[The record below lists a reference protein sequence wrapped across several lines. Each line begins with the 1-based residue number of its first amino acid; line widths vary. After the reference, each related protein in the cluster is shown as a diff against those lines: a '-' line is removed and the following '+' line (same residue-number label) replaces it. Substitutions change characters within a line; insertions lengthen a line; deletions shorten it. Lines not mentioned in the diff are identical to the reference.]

1 MASKHPVP
9 SRAALNALRGVIL
22 TTSCSVILLAEERRR
37 RLQLARAAIENARKL
52 HMVQSNRGP
61 LALAESNAS
70 WESRFAEVDGEV
82 LSMASLPRPRTC
94 TRRRGRSHLIGTRS
108 ESEAHYDDGGR
119 TQSTSRA
126 DTRSKVSKSSVDAD
140 VLGRAID
147 MVNLDNIRLSPL
159 KPHCYTDL
167 DWKAPRAFTQ
177 FGASKAPS
185 SSARQST
192 SDTKTTPQQ
201 PAEDSPEAEY
211 ELILDGNEASHVDS
225 IESARLYLEKS
236 GPGGSTVRPFYDEA
250 IVVLEQLLKDMEL
263 SDAKKAD
270 ISERINLAT
279 MIFQRVAAFGP
290 PLPRATRPLRSQ
302 GVRLLQVVS
311 TASPDKLA
319 TTLAMLLPLSKD
331 PLKFL
336 LPFMECTQHG
346 SNRRAVRDALRFLS
360 QNARSCSW
368 ARGVLV
374 CRLLAQLAKTQANY
388 DKTQRVYRMI
398 QDAGLYTEVG
408 IPQSTEYKIRRLMA
422 ILALEHGDD
431 SLANRELELLGKLD
445 SEACRSDIRL
455 QTRLIT
461 RNATMGKWEEV
472 CSDIEALGQITNT
485 QCIGFQRLLT
495 RTTDIF
501 DQSHDAHEL
510 EMFLRKL
517 ATEYK
522 LSLKHRWIYAVLDYY
537 ASRRQVEP
545 VFSWLQFCSS
555 HGLEIDSAFNQ
566 RFFAR
571 CRKFWSFSDKT
582 IQSLEE
588 SLQAR
593 ARTAAQTASEMGQN
607 ELQRQMASLVSN
619 GEWEQV
625 TQLYETACCS
635 GTDHSMQC
643 LRLAVLAYTKC
654 GNRDIERAS
663 NLIQSAYAKGH
674 DISEALTP
682 LLLAKLERGDDP
694 SLLIKGAL
702 RMGVRI
708 HDSAYNKAAQALS
721 GRGDHRAA
729 ADMCELAARE
739 NGNGELLYNEYNFAN
754 LVFAYTGS
762 ARYRALHS
770 LLSGFTSDVQ
780 WWHGSRT
787 CKETIKLAMKTTAMR
802 SVAHSQNSAPHRQ
815 ALDRLDEA
823 LIHVKKCRPTK
834 DDRRAVSEAYV
845 RLAAMPSTKV
855 HSKMNGRFSN
865 KASKLRREQE
875 AIQIAEPMIAVA
887 TGSGYTS

>member
-61 LALAESNAS
+61 LTLAETNTP

-82 LSMASLPRPRTC
+82 LSMAPLPRPRTS

-108 ESEAHYDDGGR
+108 ESEVHYDDDGR

-126 DTRSKVSKSSVDAD
+126 DTRSKVPKSPVDVD
-140 VLGRAID
+140 VLGRAFG
-147 MVNLDNIRLSPL
+147 MVNLENMRLSPL
-159 KPHCYTDL
+159 RSHCYTDL

-177 FGASKAPS
+177 SGASKAPLS
-185 SSARQST
+185 STRQST
-192 SDTKTTPQQ
+192 PDTKTSPSQ
-201 PAEDSPEAEY
+201 PSKDSPEAEY
-211 ELILDGNEASHVDS
+211 ESILDSNEGLHIDS
-225 IESARLYLEKS
+225 IGSARLYLEKS
-236 GPGGSTVRPFYDEA
+236 GPEGLTVRPFYDEA
-250 IVVLEQLLKDMEL
+250 IVVLEQLLQDMEL
-263 SDAKKAD
+263 SGAKKAD
-270 ISERINLAT
+270 VSERINLAT

-302 GVRLLQVVS
+302 GIRLLQVVS

-336 LPFMECTQHG
+336 LPFIECTQHG
-346 SNRRAVRDALRFLS
+346 SNRKGVRDALRFLS

-388 DKTQRVYRMI
+388 DKTKRVYRVL
-398 QDAGLYTEVG
+398 QDAGLYKEFG

-422 ILALEHGDD
+422 ILALERGDD
-431 SLANRELELLGKLD
+431 SLANTELEFLGKLD

-461 RNATMGKWEEV
+461 SNAKMGKWAEV
-472 CSDIEALGQITNT
+472 CSDIEALGQISNT
-485 QCIGFQRLLT
+485 QCIGFQRLLI

-501 DQSHDAHEL
+501 DQSHNAYEL

-555 HGLEIDSAFNQ
+555 HGLQIDSAFNK

-588 SLQAR
+588 SLRAR

-625 TQLYETACCS
+625 TEIYETACFS
-635 GTDHSMQC
+635 GTDHSIQC

-654 GNRDIERAS
+654 RNPDIERAS
-663 NLIQSAYAKGH
+663 TLIQSAYAKGG

-694 SLLIKGAL
+694 SSLINGAL

-762 ARYRALHS
+762 ASYRALQS
-770 LLSGFTSDVQ
+770 LLSEFTSDVQ

-787 CKETIKLAMKTTAMR
+787 CKETIKLAMKTAAMR

-815 ALDRLDEA
+815 ALDELDEA
-823 LIHVKKCRPTK
+823 LIHVKKCRSTK

-845 RLAAMPSTKV
+845 RLAAMPSSKV
-855 HSKMNGRFSN
+855 HSKTNGRFSN

-875 AIQIAEPMIAVA
+875 VAQIAEPVFGVA
-887 TGSGYTS
+887 SSSG